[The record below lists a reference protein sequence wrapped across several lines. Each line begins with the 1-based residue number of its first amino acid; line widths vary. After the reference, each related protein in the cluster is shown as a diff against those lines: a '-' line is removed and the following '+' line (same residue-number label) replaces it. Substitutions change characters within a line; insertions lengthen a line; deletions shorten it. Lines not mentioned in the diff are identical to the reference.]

1 MIDYNIKIAGA
12 AGQGMQTIGQVL
24 SKAFLRGGY
33 HVFTLQSYHSRIR
46 GGHTFFQIRIS
57 DRPVSAMDERA
68 DMLIALNQ
76 ESVQLHGGKLKEPCV
91 ILYDASAVKE
101 CAPKAAC
108 FDVPFVKLAKE
119 TGGEA
124 IYANA
129 VAVGA
134 AMGIIDFG
142 LDLLEDIF
150 VSFFEAKH
158 KDAAI
163 EANVKAAK
171 AGYDFAKNRYKLAR
185 RIKIIPKD
193 GSGRILIN
201 GNEAIALGA
210 LAAGCKFYSA
220 YPMTPSTSIMLTV
233 TKFADD
239 FGVVVEQT
247 EDEIAAINMAIGAAY
262 TGVRAMTATSGG
274 GLALMVEGISL
285 AGMTETPVVIADAQ
299 RPAPATGLPTRTEQG
314 DLEFVLY
321 SGHGEFPRIVFAPGS
336 PKEAF
341 DITIKAFDLAEK
353 YQIPVFI
360 LTDQYLADSL
370 NDMDESN
377 IREPKINRYL
387 ISDAEL
393 KKSKEYKRYLLT
405 ADGISPRAIP
415 GQAGVTV
422 IADSDEHTEDG
433 HLTEDLDIRVKMVDK
448 RLKKMDGIRREA
460 IAPTIS
466 GDRGGD
472 TAVLCWG
479 STRGPAKEA
488 VDILNRGGKKIKLI
502 HLSQI
507 WPFSADALKKE
518 LGGIKSIWMI
528 EGNATGQLANLIKRE
543 CGIDINNR
551 VLRYDGMPFSP
562 EYIAERISKA

>member
-1 MIDYNIKIAGA
+1 
-12 AGQGMQTIGQVL
+12 
-24 SKAFLRGGY
+24 
-33 HVFTLQSYHSRIR
+33 
-46 GGHTFFQIRIS
+46 
-57 DRPVSAMDERA
+57 
-68 DMLIALNQ
+68 
-76 ESVQLHGGKLKEPCV
+76 
-91 ILYDASAVKE
+91 
-101 CAPKAAC
+101 
-108 FDVPFVKLAKE
+108 
-119 TGGEA
+119 
-124 IYANA
+124 
-129 VAVGA
+129 
-134 AMGIIDFG
+134 
-142 LDLLEDIF
+142 
-150 VSFFEAKH
+150 
-158 KDAAI
+158 
-163 EANVKAAK
+163 
-171 AGYDFAKNRYKLAR
+171 DFAKNRYKLAR